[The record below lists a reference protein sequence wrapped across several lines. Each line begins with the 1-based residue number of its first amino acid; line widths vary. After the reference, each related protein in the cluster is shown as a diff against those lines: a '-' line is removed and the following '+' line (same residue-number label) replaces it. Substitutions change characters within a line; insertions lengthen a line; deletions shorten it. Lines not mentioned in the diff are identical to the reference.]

1 MTKKS
6 GIVSERQLIHLLWD
20 HNFAALRVP
29 ASGAG
34 SKFFP
39 KPDII
44 AGNGQKFY
52 AFEVKTTN
60 SEKIY
65 LRDDEI
71 QELIDFSEKFGCEP
85 LIAVKFKKKSREWR
99 FFKIVNLKRT
109 NSGNY
114 KIEFNED
121 FPKGIDIFSLI

>member
-6 GIVSERQLIHLLWD
+6 GIAAERQLVNLFWAHD
-20 HNFAALRVP
+20 FAAIRVP

-34 SKFFP
+34 SKSYP

-44 AGNGQKFY
+44 AGNGVKYY
-52 AFEVKTTN
+52 AFELKTST

-71 QELIDFSEKFGCEP
+71 QELSDFSEKFGCIP
-85 LIAVKFKKKSREWR
+85 LVAVKFTKRSREWK
-99 FFKIVNLKRT
+99 FFLIDHLKKT
-109 NSGNY
+109 TGGNY
-114 KIEFNED
+114 KIDFHED
-121 FPKGIDIFSLI
+121 FLAGLDFSSLL